1 MKTNNKYWFRSEW
14 DGKKREFL
22 TFAQAKRAAKSEYGQ
37 KVAIYDSNNNITF
50 VEASGFTPA

>member
-1 MKTNNKYWFRSEW
+1 MKNKYWFRSNW